1 MHYRYKVI
9 YLSFLL
15 MSSPV
20 SILIFNVISSEP
32 PRSTSPDII
41 FIGESPPTPR
51 VPPSP
56 TITPPTPTQKLQYRF
71 TSTNHTAAV
80 PRQLVKTLHM
90 PDGQVHGVFLCLS
103 ICLSIVTCLSIH
115 CCSFHYCIHLTSK
128 NCYMSTHCS
137 FLYLSSSC
145 HRSIHCFLSIICPP
159 FFFSSV

>member
-1 MHYRYKVI
+1 MNLGSKVI
-9 YLSFLL
+9 YNRQQRQCTRNKGMNQCIVGILSFLL
-15 MSSPV
+15 MSSPM

-115 CCSFHYCIHLTSK
+115 CCSVHYCIHLTSK

-137 FLYLSSSC
+137 FLYL
-145 HRSIHCFLSIICPP
+145 H
-159 FFFSSV
+159 V